1 MQYIYSDTSSSSS
14 ICSPKL
20 NSSLRKSIEVSSKQM
35 QENLDVWTGMHL
47 FARIIDVPIFNTLHS
62 QRKLKL
68 NLSLRKCI
76 EVSSLKMQTGI
87 LIYSRIQVLARLIYV
102 QKRVCAVVHGL
113 CNNLE
118 LGKTMLKYFSK
129 QPIDH

>member
-118 LGKTMLKYFSK
+118 LGKTMLKYFFK
-129 QPIDH
+129 AVY